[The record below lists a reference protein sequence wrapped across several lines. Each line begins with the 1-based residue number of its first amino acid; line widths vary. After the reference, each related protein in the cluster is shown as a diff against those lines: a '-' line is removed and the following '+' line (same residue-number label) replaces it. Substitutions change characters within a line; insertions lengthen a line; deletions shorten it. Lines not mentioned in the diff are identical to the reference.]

1 MKTQLDRARDGEIT
15 QEMKEAAVYDDVSP
29 EFIRDGIANGHIV
42 IYGNPQRKSRVVGI
56 GQGLRTKI
64 NASIGTSP
72 DIVDFDMEV
81 EKAKVAEKAGA
92 DTLMELSTGGDL
104 GEIRKRVLD
113 SISLTV
119 GTVPLYQ
126 AAMETIEKKGSVVKM
141 EADFLFE
148 IIERQAQDGIGFM
161 AIHCGINMITLER
174 LRKQGYRY
182 GGLVSR
188 GGSFLTAWM
197 NHNKKENPL
206 YEEIDRLI
214 DIMKKYDVIL
224 SLGNGLRAGA
234 VHDSTD
240 RAQIQE
246 LIMNSEIAEYAQK
259 KGVQIIVEGPGHI
272 PIDEIEA
279 NVIIQKR
286 MSNNAPFYMLG
297 PITTDVTPGYDHIS
311 SAIGAALSSR
321 YGADFICYVTPPEH
335 LALPTPDDVREG
347 VMAAKVAVHVG
358 DMIKLK
364 DKVKNQ
370 DLKKGTAWRDLGWR
384 TSYSFGSKTGFSDHT
399 AFTNARRS
407 SDSKY
412 YDDERYRHSTS
423 LSPGD
428 KGDDRC
434 RKNGWIR
441 HIGYTGIAVLFSTGL
456 CKCNSR

>member
-1 MKTQLDRARDGEIT
+1 MKTQLDRAREGEIT
-15 QEMKEAAVYDDVSP
+15 PEMKEAAIYDDVTP

-42 IYGNPQRKSRVVGI
+42 IYGNPQRKSTVVGI
-56 GQGLRTKI
+56 GGGLRTKI

-72 DIVDFDMEV
+72 DIIDFDMEV
-81 EKAKVAEKAGA
+81 EKAIVAEKAGA
-92 DTLMELSTGGDL
+92 DTLMELSTGGNL
-104 GEIRKRVLD
+104 SEVRRRVLD
-113 SISLTV
+113 AVSLTV
-119 GTVPLYQ
+119 GNVPLYQ
-126 AAMETIEKKGSVVKM
+126 AAMETIDKKGSVVHM
-141 EADFLFE
+141 DSNFLFDC
-148 IIERQAQDGIGFM
+148 IEQQAQDGIGFM
-161 AIHCGINMITLER
+161 AIHCGINLTTLER

-197 NHNKKENPL
+197 NHNKRENPL
-206 YEEIDRLI
+206 YEELDRLI
-214 DIMKKYDVIL
+214 AIMRKYDVIL

-246 LIMNSEIAEYAQK
+246 LIMNSEVAEYAQS

-335 LALPTPDDVREG
+335 LALPTPDDVKEG
-347 VMAAKVAVHVG
+347 IMAAKVATHVG
-358 DMIKLK
+358 DMVKLK
-364 DKVKNQ
+364 NKVKNQ
-370 DLKKGTAWRDLGWR
+370 DLKMGIARRDLDW
-384 TSYSFGSKTGFSDHT
+384 KTQFET
-399 AFTNARRS
+399 AITR
-407 SDSKY
+407 
-412 YDDERYRHSTS
+412 ERAEE
-423 LSPGD
+423 
-428 KGDDRC
+428 
-434 RKNGWIR
+434 IR
-441 HIGYTGIAVLFSTGL
+441 
-456 CKCNSR
+456 NSRPPMEAEETCTMCGAVCSLKGVAEYYEDDLKNSRKKSYKTAISSNGF

>member
-29 EFIRDGIANGHIV
+29 EFIRDGIANGRIV
-42 IYGNPQRKSRVVGI
+42 IYGNPQRKSTVVGI

-72 DIVDFDMEV
+72 DIIDFDMEV

-113 SISLTV
+113 STSLTV

-141 EADFLFE
+141 ESDFLFE

-370 DLKKGTAWRDLGWR
+370 DLKMGIARRDLDWKTQYETAI
-384 TSYSFGSKTGFSDHT
+384 TSEKAEEIRKSRPPMEEDTCTMCGPVCSLKGVMEYYEDDLKDSRKKSYT
-399 AFTNARRS
+399 AA
-407 SDSKY
+407 
-412 YDDERYRHSTS
+412 
-423 LSPGD
+423 L
-428 KGDDRC
+428 
-434 RKNGWIR
+434 
-441 HIGYTGIAVLFSTGL
+441 
-456 CKCNSR
+456 

>member
-1 MKTQLDRARDGEIT
+1 MVLMKTQLDRAREGEIT
-15 QEMKEAAVYDDVSP
+15 PEMKEAAIYDDVTP

-42 IYGNPQRKSRVVGI
+42 IYGNPQRKSTVVGI
-56 GQGLRTKI
+56 GGGLRTKI

-72 DIVDFDMEV
+72 DIIDFDMEV
-81 EKAKVAEKAGA
+81 EKAIVAEKAGA
-92 DTLMELSTGGDL
+92 DTLMELSTGGNL
-104 GEIRKRVLD
+104 SEVRRRVLD
-113 SISLTV
+113 AVSLTV
-119 GTVPLYQ
+119 GNVPLYQ
-126 AAMETIEKKGSVVKM
+126 AAMETIDKKGSVVHM
-141 EADFLFE
+141 DSNFLFDC
-148 IIERQAQDGIGFM
+148 IEQQAQDGIGFM
-161 AIHCGINMITLER
+161 AIHCGINLTTLER

-197 NHNKKENPL
+197 NHNKRENPL
-206 YEEIDRLI
+206 YEELDRLI
-214 DIMKKYDVIL
+214 AIMRKYDVIL

-246 LIMNSEIAEYAQK
+246 LIMNSEVAEYAQS

-335 LALPTPDDVREG
+335 LALPTPDDVKEG
-347 VMAAKVAVHVG
+347 IMAAKVATHVG
-358 DMIKLK
+358 DMVKLK
-364 DKVKNQ
+364 NKVKNQ
-370 DLKKGTAWRDLGWR
+370 DLKMGIARRDLDW
-384 TSYSFGSKTGFSDHT
+384 KTQFET
-399 AFTNARRS
+399 AITR
-407 SDSKY
+407 
-412 YDDERYRHSTS
+412 ERAEE
-423 LSPGD
+423 
-428 KGDDRC
+428 
-434 RKNGWIR
+434 IR
-441 HIGYTGIAVLFSTGL
+441 
-456 CKCNSR
+456 NSRPPMEAEETCTMCGAVCSLKGAAEYYEDDLKNSRKKSYKTAISSNGF

>member
-15 QEMKEAAVYDDVSP
+15 PEMKEAAAYDDVTP
-29 EFIRDGIANGHIV
+29 EYIRDGIANGHIV
-42 IYGNPQRKSRVVGI
+42 INANPQRKCRVIGI

-72 DIVDFDMEV
+72 DIIDFDMEV

-113 SISLTV
+113 AISLTV

-126 AAMETIEKKGSVVKM
+126 AVMETIDKKGSVVHM
-141 EADFLFE
+141 ESDFLFE
-148 IIERQAQDGIGFM
+148 IIERQAAEGIGFM

-206 YEEIDRLI
+206 YEELDRLI

-246 LIMNSEIAEYAQK
+246 LIMNSEVAEYAQS

-311 SAIGAALSSR
+311 AAIGAALSSR

-347 VMAAKVAVHVG
+347 VMAAKVATHVG
-358 DMIKLK
+358 DMVKLK

-370 DLKKGTAWRDLGWR
+370 DLKMGIARRDLDWKTQFETAITSERAEEIRKSRPPMEEETCTMCGSVCSLKGVMEYYEDDLKNSR
-384 TSYSFGSKTGFSDHT
+384 KRSYSAAVSSNGF
-399 AFTNARRS
+399 
-407 SDSKY
+407 
-412 YDDERYRHSTS
+412 
-423 LSPGD
+423 
-428 KGDDRC
+428 
-434 RKNGWIR
+434 
-441 HIGYTGIAVLFSTGL
+441 
-456 CKCNSR
+456 

>member
-370 DLKKGTAWRDLGWR
+370 DLKMGIARRDLDWKTQYETAI
-384 TSYSFGSKTGFSDHT
+384 TSEKAEEIRKSRPPMEEDTCTMCGPVCSLKGVMEYYEDDLKDSRKKSYTT
-399 AFTNARRS
+399 A
-407 SDSKY
+407 
-412 YDDERYRHSTS
+412 
-423 LSPGD
+423 L
-428 KGDDRC
+428 
-434 RKNGWIR
+434 
-441 HIGYTGIAVLFSTGL
+441 
-456 CKCNSR
+456 

>member
-42 IYGNPQRKSRVVGI
+42 IYGNPQRKSTVVGI

-72 DIVDFDMEV
+72 DIIDFDMEV

-141 EADFLFE
+141 ESDYLFE

-246 LIMNSEIAEYAQK
+246 LIMNSEVAEYAQK

-335 LALPTPDDVREG
+335 LALPTADDVREG

-358 DMIKLK
+358 DMVKLK

-370 DLKKGTAWRDLGWR
+370 DLKMGIARRDLDWKTQFETAI
-384 TSYSFGSKTGFSDHT
+384 TSEKAEEIRKSRPPMEEETCTMCGPVCSLKGVMEYYEDDLKDSRKKSYTTALPSNGF
-399 AFTNARRS
+399 
-407 SDSKY
+407 
-412 YDDERYRHSTS
+412 
-423 LSPGD
+423 
-428 KGDDRC
+428 
-434 RKNGWIR
+434 
-441 HIGYTGIAVLFSTGL
+441 
-456 CKCNSR
+456 

>member
-42 IYGNPQRKSRVVGI
+42 IYGNPQRKSTVVGI

-72 DIVDFDMEV
+72 DIIDFDMEV

-113 SISLTV
+113 STSLTV

-141 EADFLFE
+141 ESDFLFE

-246 LIMNSEIAEYAQK
+246 LIMNSEVAEYAQK

-335 LALPTPDDVREG
+335 LALPTADDVREG

-358 DMIKLK
+358 DMVKLK

-370 DLKKGTAWRDLGWR
+370 DLKMGIARRDLDWKTQFETAITSEKAEEIRKSRPPMEEETCTMCGPVCSLKGVMEYYEDDLKDSR
-384 TSYSFGSKTGFSDHT
+384 KKSYSTAVPSNGF
-399 AFTNARRS
+399 
-407 SDSKY
+407 
-412 YDDERYRHSTS
+412 
-423 LSPGD
+423 
-428 KGDDRC
+428 
-434 RKNGWIR
+434 
-441 HIGYTGIAVLFSTGL
+441 
-456 CKCNSR
+456 

>member
-1 MKTQLDRARDGEIT
+1 MKTQLDRAREGEIT

-42 IYGNPQRKSRVVGI
+42 VYGNPQRKSRVVGI

-104 GEIRKRVLD
+104 GEIRRRVLD
-113 SISLTV
+113 SIGLMV

-126 AAMETIEKKGSVVKM
+126 AAMETIQKKGSVVHM
-141 EADFLFE
+141 ESDFLFE
-148 IIERQAQDGIGFM
+148 IIERQAQEGIGFM

-174 LRKQGYRY
+174 LRRQGYRY

-197 NHNKKENPL
+197 NYNKKENPL

-246 LIMNSEIAEYAQK
+246 LIMNSEVAEYAQK

-335 LALPTPDDVREG
+335 LALPTADDVREG

-358 DMIKLK
+358 DMVKLK

-370 DLKKGTAWRDLGWR
+370 DLKMGIARRDLDWKTQFETAI
-384 TSYSFGSKTGFSDHT
+384 TSEKAEEIRKSRPPMEEETCTMCGPVCSLKGVMEYYEDDLKDSRKKSYT
-399 AFTNARRS
+399 AA
-407 SDSKY
+407 
-412 YDDERYRHSTS
+412 
-423 LSPGD
+423 L
-428 KGDDRC
+428 
-434 RKNGWIR
+434 
-441 HIGYTGIAVLFSTGL
+441 
-456 CKCNSR
+456 

>member
-29 EFIRDGIANGHIV
+29 EFIRDGVANGHIV

-370 DLKKGTAWRDLGWR
+370 DLKMGIARRDLDWKTQFETAI
-384 TSYSFGSKTGFSDHT
+384 TSEKAEEIRKSRPPMEEETCTMCGPVCSLKGVMEYYEDDLK
-399 AFTNARRS
+399 
-407 SDSKY
+407 DS
-412 YDDERYRHSTS
+412 
-423 LSPGD
+423 
-428 KGDDRC
+428 
-434 RKNGWIR
+434 RKKS
-441 HIGYTGIAVLFSTGL
+441 YMAAL
-456 CKCNSR
+456 

>member
-42 IYGNPQRKSRVVGI
+42 IYGNPQRKSTVVGI

-272 PIDEIEA
+272 PINEIEA

-370 DLKKGTAWRDLGWR
+370 DLKMGIARRDLDWKTQYETAI
-384 TSYSFGSKTGFSDHT
+384 TSEKAEEIRKSRPPMEEDTCTMCGPVCSLKGVMEYYEDDLKDSRKKSYT
-399 AFTNARRS
+399 AA
-407 SDSKY
+407 
-412 YDDERYRHSTS
+412 
-423 LSPGD
+423 L
-428 KGDDRC
+428 
-434 RKNGWIR
+434 
-441 HIGYTGIAVLFSTGL
+441 
-456 CKCNSR
+456 

>member
-1 MKTQLDRARDGEIT
+1 MKTQLDRARNGEIT
-15 QEMKEAAVYDDVSP
+15 QEMKEAAIYDDVSP
-29 EFIRDGIANGHIV
+29 EFIREGIANGHIV

-72 DIVDFDMEV
+72 DIIDFDMEV
-81 EKAKVAEKAGA
+81 EKARVAEKAGA

-104 GEIRKRVLD
+104 GAIRKRVLD

-126 AAMETIEKKGSVVKM
+126 AAMETIQKKGSVVHM
-141 EADFLFE
+141 ETDFLFE
-148 IIERQAQDGIGFM
+148 IIERQAQEGIGFM

-246 LIMNSEIAEYAQK
+246 LIINCEIAEYAQK

-272 PIDEIEA
+272 PIDEIET

-370 DLKKGTAWRDLGWR
+370 DLKMGIARRDLDWKTQYETAITSEKAEEIRKSRPPMEEDTCTMCGPVCSLKGVMEYYEKDLKDSR
-384 TSYSFGSKTGFSDHT
+384 KRSYSS
-399 AFTNARRS
+399 A
-407 SDSKY
+407 
-412 YDDERYRHSTS
+412 
-423 LSPGD
+423 L
-428 KGDDRC
+428 
-434 RKNGWIR
+434 
-441 HIGYTGIAVLFSTGL
+441 
-456 CKCNSR
+456 

>member
-1 MKTQLDRARDGEIT
+1 MKTQLDRSRDGEIT

-370 DLKKGTAWRDLGWR
+370 DLKMGIARRDLDWKTQYETAI
-384 TSYSFGSKTGFSDHT
+384 TSEKAEEIRKSRPPMEEDTCTMCGPVCSLKGVMEYYEDDLKDSRKKSYT
-399 AFTNARRS
+399 A
-407 SDSKY
+407 
-412 YDDERYRHSTS
+412 E
-423 LSPGD
+423 L
-428 KGDDRC
+428 
-434 RKNGWIR
+434 
-441 HIGYTGIAVLFSTGL
+441 
-456 CKCNSR
+456 

>member
-1 MKTQLDRARDGEIT
+1 MKTQLERARDGEIT
-15 QEMKEAAVYDDVSP
+15 QEMKEAAKYDDVSP
-29 EFIRDGIANGHIV
+29 EFIRDGIAKGRIV

-72 DIVDFDMEV
+72 DIIDFDMEV

-104 GEIRKRVLD
+104 DKIRRRVLD
-113 SISLTV
+113 AVDLTV
-119 GTVPLYQ
+119 GNVPLYQ
-126 AAMETIEKKGSVVKM
+126 AAMETIQKKGSVVHM
-141 EADFLFE
+141 DANFLFDT
-148 IIERQAQDGIGFM
+148 IEKQAEDGIGFM

-206 YEEIDRLI
+206 YEELDRLI

-246 LIMNSEIAEYAQK
+246 LIMNSEVAEYAQK

-358 DMIKLK
+358 DMVKLK

-370 DLKKGTAWRDLGWR
+370 DLKMGIARRDLDWKTQFETAITSEKAEEIRKSRPPMEEETCTMCGPVCSLKGVMEYYEDDLKDSR
-384 TSYSFGSKTGFSDHT
+384 KKSYS
-399 AFTNARRS
+399 AA
-407 SDSKY
+407 
-412 YDDERYRHSTS
+412 
-423 LSPGD
+423 L
-428 KGDDRC
+428 
-434 RKNGWIR
+434 
-441 HIGYTGIAVLFSTGL
+441 
-456 CKCNSR
+456 

>member
-1 MKTQLDRARDGEIT
+1 MKRENRMETQLDRARDGEIT

-370 DLKKGTAWRDLGWR
+370 DLKMGIARRDLDWKTQYETAI
-384 TSYSFGSKTGFSDHT
+384 TSEKAEEIRKSRPPMEEDTCTMCGPVCSLKGVMEYYKDDLKDSRKKSYT
-399 AFTNARRS
+399 AA
-407 SDSKY
+407 
-412 YDDERYRHSTS
+412 
-423 LSPGD
+423 L
-428 KGDDRC
+428 
-434 RKNGWIR
+434 
-441 HIGYTGIAVLFSTGL
+441 
-456 CKCNSR
+456 

>member
-1 MKTQLDRARDGEIT
+1 MKTQLEKARDGEIT
-15 QEMKEAAVYDDVSP
+15 QEMKEAAEYDDVSP
-29 EFIRDGIANGHIV
+29 EFIREGIAKGHIV

-56 GQGLRTKI
+56 GKGLRTKI

-72 DIVDFDMEV
+72 DIINIDMEV
-81 EKAKVAEKAGA
+81 EKAQVAEKYGA

-104 GEIRKRVLD
+104 DKIRRTVLD
-113 SISLTV
+113 AIDLTV
-119 GTVPLYQ
+119 GNVPLYQ
-126 AAMETIEKKGSVVKM
+126 AAMETIHKKGSVVHM
-141 EADFLFE
+141 DANFLFDT
-148 IIERQAQDGIGFM
+148 IEKQAEDGIGFM

-206 YEEIDRLI
+206 YEQIDRLI

-246 LIMNSEIAEYAQK
+246 LIMNSEVAEYAQK

-358 DMIKLK
+358 DMVKLK

-370 DLKKGTAWRDLGWR
+370 DLKMGIARRDLDWKTQFETAITSEKAEEIRKSRPPMEEETCTMCGPVCSLKGVMEYYEDDLKDSR
-384 TSYSFGSKTGFSDHT
+384 KKSYS
-399 AFTNARRS
+399 AA
-407 SDSKY
+407 
-412 YDDERYRHSTS
+412 
-423 LSPGD
+423 L
-428 KGDDRC
+428 
-434 RKNGWIR
+434 
-441 HIGYTGIAVLFSTGL
+441 
-456 CKCNSR
+456 

>member
-1 MKTQLDRARDGEIT
+1 MLLYNFERGNIMKTQLDRARNGEIT
-15 QEMKEAAVYDDVSP
+15 QEMKEAAIYDDVSP
-29 EFIRDGIANGHIV
+29 EFIREGIANGHIV

-72 DIVDFDMEV
+72 DIIDFDMEV
-81 EKAKVAEKAGA
+81 EKARVAEKAGA

-104 GEIRKRVLD
+104 GAIRKRVLD

-126 AAMETIEKKGSVVKM
+126 AAMETIQKKGSVVHM
-141 EADFLFE
+141 ETDFLFE
-148 IIERQAQDGIGFM
+148 IIERQAQEGIGFM

-246 LIMNSEIAEYAQK
+246 LIINCEIAEYAQK

-272 PIDEIEA
+272 PIDEIET

-370 DLKKGTAWRDLGWR
+370 DLKMGIARRDLDWKTQYETAITSEKAEEIRKSRPPMEEDTCTMCGPVCSLKGVMEYYEKDLKDSR
-384 TSYSFGSKTGFSDHT
+384 KRSYSS
-399 AFTNARRS
+399 A
-407 SDSKY
+407 
-412 YDDERYRHSTS
+412 
-423 LSPGD
+423 L
-428 KGDDRC
+428 
-434 RKNGWIR
+434 
-441 HIGYTGIAVLFSTGL
+441 
-456 CKCNSR
+456 

>member
-42 IYGNPQRKSRVVGI
+42 IYGNPQRKSTVVGI

-72 DIVDFDMEV
+72 DIIDFDMEV

-104 GEIRKRVLD
+104 GEIRRRVLD

-141 EADFLFE
+141 ESDFLFE

-246 LIMNSEIAEYAQK
+246 LIMNSEVAEYAQK

-335 LALPTPDDVREG
+335 LALPTVDDVREG

-358 DMIKLK
+358 DMVKLK

-370 DLKKGTAWRDLGWR
+370 DLKMGIARRDLDWKTQFETAITSEKAEEIRKSRPPMEEETCTMCGPVCSLKGVMEYYEDDLKDSR
-384 TSYSFGSKTGFSDHT
+384 KKSYSTAVPSNGF
-399 AFTNARRS
+399 
-407 SDSKY
+407 
-412 YDDERYRHSTS
+412 
-423 LSPGD
+423 
-428 KGDDRC
+428 
-434 RKNGWIR
+434 
-441 HIGYTGIAVLFSTGL
+441 
-456 CKCNSR
+456 

>member
-1 MKTQLDRARDGEIT
+1 MKTQLDRAREGEIAP
-15 QEMKEAAVYDDVSP
+15 EMKEAAVYDDVSP
-29 EFIRDGIANGHIV
+29 EFIRDGIANGHVV
-42 IYGNPQRKSRVVGI
+42 IYGNPQRKSTVVGI

-141 EADFLFE
+141 ESDFLFE

-358 DMIKLK
+358 DMVKLK

-370 DLKKGTAWRDLGWR
+370 DLKMGIARRDLDWKTQYETAI
-384 TSYSFGSKTGFSDHT
+384 TSEKAKEIRKSRPPMEEDTCTMCGPVCSLKGVMEYYEDDLKDSRKKSYT
-399 AFTNARRS
+399 AA
-407 SDSKY
+407 
-412 YDDERYRHSTS
+412 
-423 LSPGD
+423 L
-428 KGDDRC
+428 
-434 RKNGWIR
+434 
-441 HIGYTGIAVLFSTGL
+441 
-456 CKCNSR
+456 

>member
-1 MKTQLDRARDGEIT
+1 MKTQLDRAREGEIT
-15 QEMKEAAVYDDVSP
+15 PEMKEAAVYDDVTS
-29 EFIRDGIANGHIV
+29 EFIRDGVANGHIV
-42 IYGNPQRKSRVVGI
+42 IYGNPQRKSKVVGI
-56 GQGLRTKI
+56 GSGLRTKI

-72 DIVDFDMEV
+72 DIIDFDMEV
-81 EKAKVAEKAGA
+81 EKAKVAEKTGA
-92 DTLMELSTGGDL
+92 DTLMELSTGGNL
-104 GEIRKRVLD
+104 SEIRRRVLD
-113 SISLTV
+113 AVSLTV
-119 GTVPLYQ
+119 GNVPLYQ
-126 AAMETIEKKGSVVKM
+126 AAMETIDKKGSVVHM
-141 EADFLFE
+141 ESDFLFDC
-148 IIERQAQDGIGFM
+148 IEQQAQDGIGFM
-161 AIHCGINMITLER
+161 AIHCGINMVTLER

-197 NHNKKENPL
+197 NHNKRENPL
-206 YEEIDRLI
+206 YEELDRLI

-246 LIMNSEIAEYAQK
+246 LIMNSEVAEYAQS

-347 VMAAKVAVHVG
+347 IMAAKVATHVG
-358 DMIKLK
+358 DMVKLK

-370 DLKKGTAWRDLGWR
+370 DLKMGIARRDLDW
-384 TSYSFGSKTGFSDHT
+384 KTQFET
-399 AFTNARRS
+399 AITKERAEEIRKSRPPMEAEETCTMCGAVCS
-407 SDSKY
+407 LKGVAEY
-412 YDDERYRHSTS
+412 YEDD
-423 LSPGD
+423 L
-428 KGDDRC
+428 K
-434 RKNGWIR
+434 
-441 HIGYTGIAVLFSTGL
+441 
-456 CKCNSR
+456 NSRKKSYETAVSSNGF

>member
-29 EFIRDGIANGHIV
+29 EFIRDGIANGRIV
-42 IYGNPQRKSRVVGI
+42 IYGNPQRKSTVVGI

-72 DIVDFDMEV
+72 DIIDFDMEV

-141 EADFLFE
+141 ESDFLFE

-246 LIMNSEIAEYAQK
+246 LIMNSEVAEYAQK

-335 LALPTPDDVREG
+335 LALPTADDVREG

-358 DMIKLK
+358 DMVKLK

-370 DLKKGTAWRDLGWR
+370 DLKMGIARRDLDWKTQFETAITSEKAEEIRKSRPPMEEETCTMCGPVCSLKGVMEYYEDDLKDSR
-384 TSYSFGSKTGFSDHT
+384 KKSYSTAVPSNGF
-399 AFTNARRS
+399 
-407 SDSKY
+407 
-412 YDDERYRHSTS
+412 
-423 LSPGD
+423 
-428 KGDDRC
+428 
-434 RKNGWIR
+434 
-441 HIGYTGIAVLFSTGL
+441 
-456 CKCNSR
+456 

>member
-42 IYGNPQRKSRVVGI
+42 IYGNPQRKSTVVGI

-72 DIVDFDMEV
+72 DIIDFDMEV

-141 EADFLFE
+141 ESDFLFE

-246 LIMNSEIAEYAQK
+246 LIMNSEVAEYAQK

-335 LALPTPDDVREG
+335 LALPTADDVREG

-358 DMIKLK
+358 DMVKLK
-364 DKVKNQ
+364 DKVKNH
-370 DLKKGTAWRDLGWR
+370 DLKMGIARRDLDWKTQFETAITSEKAEEIRKSRPPMEEETCTMCGPVCSLKGVMEYYEDDLKDSR
-384 TSYSFGSKTGFSDHT
+384 KKSYSTAVPSNGF
-399 AFTNARRS
+399 
-407 SDSKY
+407 
-412 YDDERYRHSTS
+412 
-423 LSPGD
+423 
-428 KGDDRC
+428 
-434 RKNGWIR
+434 
-441 HIGYTGIAVLFSTGL
+441 
-456 CKCNSR
+456 

>member
-1 MKTQLDRARDGEIT
+1 MKTQLDRAKDGEIT
-15 QEMKEAAVYDDVSP
+15 QEMKEAAIYDDVSP

-42 IYGNPQRKSRVVGI
+42 IYGNPQRKSRVIGI

-72 DIVDFDMEV
+72 DIIDIDMEV
-81 EKAKVAEKAGA
+81 EKARVAEKAGA

-126 AAMETIEKKGSVVKM
+126 AAMETIQKKGSVVHM

-148 IIERQAQDGIGFM
+148 IIERQAQEGIGFM

-224 SLGNGLRAGA
+224 SLGNGLRAWA

-240 RAQIQE
+240 MAQIQE
-246 LIMNSEIAEYAQK
+246 LIINCEIAEYAQK

-364 DKVKNQ
+364 DKVKNL
-370 DLKKGTAWRDLGWR
+370 DLKMGIARRDLDWKTQYETAITSEKAEEIRKSRPPMEEDTCTMCGPVCSLKGVMEYYEKDLKDSR
-384 TSYSFGSKTGFSDHT
+384 KRSYSS
-399 AFTNARRS
+399 A
-407 SDSKY
+407 
-412 YDDERYRHSTS
+412 
-423 LSPGD
+423 L
-428 KGDDRC
+428 
-434 RKNGWIR
+434 
-441 HIGYTGIAVLFSTGL
+441 
-456 CKCNSR
+456 

>member
-29 EFIRDGIANGHIV
+29 EFIREGIANGHIV
-42 IYGNPQRKSRVVGI
+42 IYGNPQRKSTVVGI

-72 DIVDFDMEV
+72 DIIDFDMEV

-113 SISLTV
+113 STRLTV

-141 EADFLFE
+141 ESDFLFE

-246 LIMNSEIAEYAQK
+246 LIMNSEVAEYAQK

-335 LALPTPDDVREG
+335 LALPTADDVREG

-358 DMIKLK
+358 DMVKLK

-370 DLKKGTAWRDLGWR
+370 DLKMGIARRDLDWNTQFETAITSEKAEEIRKSRPPMEEETCTMCGPVCSLKGVMEYYEDDLKDSR
-384 TSYSFGSKTGFSDHT
+384 KKSYSTAVPSNGF
-399 AFTNARRS
+399 
-407 SDSKY
+407 
-412 YDDERYRHSTS
+412 
-423 LSPGD
+423 
-428 KGDDRC
+428 
-434 RKNGWIR
+434 
-441 HIGYTGIAVLFSTGL
+441 
-456 CKCNSR
+456 

>member
-15 QEMKEAAVYDDVSP
+15 QEMKEAAIYDDVSP
-29 EFIRDGIANGHIV
+29 DFIREGIANGHIV
-42 IYGNPQRKSRVVGI
+42 IYGNPQRKSRVIGI

-72 DIVDFDMEV
+72 DIIDIDMEV
-81 EKAKVAEKAGA
+81 EKARVAEKAGA

-126 AAMETIEKKGSVVKM
+126 AAMETIQKKGSVVKM
-141 EADFLFE
+141 EANFLFE
-148 IIERQAQDGIGFM
+148 IIERQAQEGIGFM

-246 LIMNSEIAEYAQK
+246 LIINCEIAEYAQK

-370 DLKKGTAWRDLGWR
+370 DLKMGIARRDLDWKTQYETAI
-384 TSYSFGSKTGFSDHT
+384 TSEKAEEIRKSRPPMEEDTCTMCGPVCSLKGVMEYYKDDLKDSRKRSYT
-399 AFTNARRS
+399 AA
-407 SDSKY
+407 
-412 YDDERYRHSTS
+412 
-423 LSPGD
+423 L
-428 KGDDRC
+428 
-434 RKNGWIR
+434 
-441 HIGYTGIAVLFSTGL
+441 
-456 CKCNSR
+456 

>member
-42 IYGNPQRKSRVVGI
+42 IYGNPQRKSTVVGI

-72 DIVDFDMEV
+72 DIIDFDMEV

-113 SISLTV
+113 STSLTV

-141 EADFLFE
+141 ESDFLFE

-246 LIMNSEIAEYAQK
+246 LIMNSEVAEYAQK

-335 LALPTPDDVREG
+335 LALPTADDVREG

-358 DMIKLK
+358 DMVKLK
-364 DKVKNQ
+364 DKVKNH
-370 DLKKGTAWRDLGWR
+370 DLKMGIARRDLDWKTQFETAI
-384 TSYSFGSKTGFSDHT
+384 TSEKAEEIRKSRPPMEEETCTMCGPVCSLKGVMEYYEDDLKDSRKKSYTTALPSNGF
-399 AFTNARRS
+399 
-407 SDSKY
+407 
-412 YDDERYRHSTS
+412 
-423 LSPGD
+423 
-428 KGDDRC
+428 
-434 RKNGWIR
+434 
-441 HIGYTGIAVLFSTGL
+441 
-456 CKCNSR
+456 

>member
-246 LIMNSEIAEYAQK
+246 LIMNSEVAEYAQK

-335 LALPTPDDVREG
+335 LALPTADDVREG

-358 DMIKLK
+358 DMVKLK
-364 DKVKNQ
+364 DKVKNH
-370 DLKKGTAWRDLGWR
+370 DLKMGIARRDLDWKTQFETAITSEKAEEIRKSRPPMEEETCTMCGPVCSLKGVMEYYEDDLKDSR
-384 TSYSFGSKTGFSDHT
+384 KKSYSTAVPSNGF
-399 AFTNARRS
+399 
-407 SDSKY
+407 
-412 YDDERYRHSTS
+412 
-423 LSPGD
+423 
-428 KGDDRC
+428 
-434 RKNGWIR
+434 
-441 HIGYTGIAVLFSTGL
+441 
-456 CKCNSR
+456 